1 MRRALCALSLSLFAA
16 VLPGCRKAEPRG
28 GEAEPSQA
36 ASSRSAPGS
45 PEAAH
50 RPGAPWFQGSPE
62 QAFAAARSE
71 KKLLFLAWSAVWCP
85 PCNELKA
92 DVFTKP
98 RFAELMRDF
107 IPVYLDGDTEEAQAW
122 GDKLNATSY
131 PTVLVLTPEADELIR
146 FSGGFGIGELER
158 AIEAVK
164 GPGRSFRKAIE
175 RLEAGAPAAED
186 IRILAQSDWDD
197 LPEADWPP
205 LRRFST
211 IQNALERCPAEL
223 RPERA
228 MLASHL
234 LTFAVTGQGNEA
246 LARPLADLAEKAGGH
261 LDAIFEGPDTAWAA
275 RAFVH
280 FRAGNMAEFLFQG
293 RPEDPKYKT
302 LKKRWLDAAAAIR
315 GHRDASV
322 GVRLWSMIPML
333 DFFRFE
339 DPSGPIP
346 DAMKAEI
353 EAAAVLADRDAK
365 NPFERHAVISGAVYL
380 LRRVSAHEKA
390 RAMLLAEA
398 ARSDTP
404 YYYYSGLSAL
414 EQELGRTAEARS
426 WSEKARKNAT
436 GRATR
441 MQWIANDILLNAK
454 LEGPEQKG
462 YLKAAAEEFY
472 ELATAHGDGF
482 MGRNRLRAEQIRGAL
497 APLRDD
503 PAMKELFA
511 RYRARCSSLAADGQK
526 ACLAH
531 FDGLR

>member
-1 MRRALCALSLSLFAA
+1 VSAA
-16 VLPGCRKAEPRG
+16 KA
-28 GEAEPSQA
+28 
-36 ASSRSAPGS
+36 
-45 PEAAH
+45 
-50 RPGAPWFQGSPE
+50 
-62 QAFAAARSE
+62 E

-92 DVFTKP
+92 DVFEKP
-98 RFAELMRDF
+98 RFSELMRDF
-107 IPVYLDGDTEEAQAW
+107 IPVYLDGDTEEAQGW

-131 PTVLVLTPEADELIR
+131 PTVLVLTPEGDELIR

-158 AIEAVK
+158 AIEAINK
-164 GPGRSFRKAIE
+164 GPGRSFGKAVE
-175 RLEAGAPAAED
+175 RLSAGAPAAED
-186 IRILAQSDWDD
+186 IRILAQSDWGD
-197 LPEADWPP
+197 LPEAEWSP
-205 LRRFST
+205 LRRFT
-211 IQNALERCPAEL
+211 TLQNALERCPADL

-228 MLASHL
+228 MLAANL
-234 LTFAVTGQGNEA
+234 LTFVATGQGDET
-246 LARPLADLAEKAGGH
+246 LAKPLADLAAKAGGY
-261 LDAIFEGPDTAWAA
+261 LDSIFADAETAWAA
-275 RAFVH
+275 RTFIH
-280 FRAGNMAEFLFQG
+280 FRAGDMASFLFEG
-293 RPEDPKYKT
+293 RRGDAYEAF
-302 LKKRWLDAAAAIR
+302 KKRWLDAAAAIR
-315 GHRDASV
+315 ARGDASV

-346 DAMKAEI
+346 AAMKAEI
-353 EAAAVLADRDAK
+353 EAAAALADEQARS
-365 NPFERHAVISGAVYL
+365 PFERHAVISGAVYL

-414 EQELGRTAEARS
+414 EQELGRKEEARS

-462 YLKAAAEEFY
+462 YLRAAAEEFY
-472 ELATAHGDGF
+472 ELATAQADGF
-482 MGRNRLRAEQIRGAL
+482 MGRNRSRVEQVRGAL
-497 APLRDD
+497 APLQGD

-511 RYRARCSSLAADGQK
+511 RYRARCSSLPADGQK